1 MDLVLKTDR
10 ENLSA
15 RFSLSA
21 FVTDWEA
28 ARKAFIASIAETF
41 REPLN
46 PRPEDFSAAFP
57 TELAEAWCKFRIFGG
72 SSTIVLRADS
82 LELNFANI
90 VRPDHAIIGE
100 VLLRSADDLL
110 PALGSYVEH
119 SYHVSTNQHAA
130 VTNGSSEQ
138 YLARHASTN
147 IEVPAPEWAMGFRPC
162 IGFTLRTGDG
172 SRVFRRTIE
181 QSEALENGLFIADYV
196 VVRSPELTKFEEELR
211 WMAHV
216 NDLADRAAR
225 IKYQED

>member
-1 MDLVLKTDR
+1 MDLVLQTDK
-10 ENLSA
+10 ESLSA

-28 ARKAFIASIAETF
+28 ARKAFIASVAETF

-57 TELAEAWCKFRIFGG
+57 TELAEAWCKYRIFGG

-82 LELNFANI
+82 LEINFANI
-90 VRPDHAIIGE
+90 VRPDYAIVAE
-100 VLLRSADDLL
+100 VLRRSADELL

-130 VTNGSSEQ
+130 VINGSSEQ
-138 YLARHASTN
+138 YLAHHASAN
-147 IEVPAPEWAMGFRPC
+147 VEIPEPKWAVEFRPC

-172 SRVFRRTIE
+172 YRVFRRTIE
-181 QSEALENGLFIADYV
+181 QSELLENGLFIADYV

-211 WMAHV
+211 WMVHV
-216 NDLADRAAR
+216 NDLAHRAAR
-225 IKYQED
+225 VRYQED